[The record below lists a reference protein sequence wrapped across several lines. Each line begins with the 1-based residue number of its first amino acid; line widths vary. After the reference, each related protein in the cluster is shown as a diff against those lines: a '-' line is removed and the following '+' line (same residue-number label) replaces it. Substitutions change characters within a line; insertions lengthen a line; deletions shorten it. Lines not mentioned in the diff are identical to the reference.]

1 MLIKISALIQEPIG
15 ESREY
20 GFIGEIVDDAT
31 VNCEAELLR
40 TEVGIRA
47 TATCA
52 SEQERTCSLCL
63 KPYTHKMQFSFDE
76 EFYPVIDIAT
86 GRKLPERD
94 TIEDLLISE
103 THHLDIAD
111 AVRQHLI
118 MHEPRI
124 LSANRIAP
132 ASAHSAERT
141 AIRYPASVRQ
151 VPLKVSGLR
160 LCNIFGTQTRI
171 NSAPGQRNGKDS
183 RNHATTTKAATVK
196 RPPEQADGAH
206 RPHTGANIGVPN
218 VRKRAA
224 RPSRMPLMWHVQR
237 SAGHHTAPRRR
248 RITPAKAFRA
258 ACHRARGRP
267 LTVTERVQ
275 A

>member
-31 VNCEAELLR
+31 VNCEAELMR
-40 TEVGIRA
+40 TDVGIRVS
-47 TATCA
+47 ATCA

-118 MHEPRI
+118 MHEPQNPICKPDCAGLCPQCGADRNTVSCKCPSG
-124 LSANRIAP
+124 SAQ
-132 ASAHSAERT
+132 SEW
-141 AIRYPASVRQ
+141 
-151 VPLKVSGLR
+151 
-160 LCNIFGTQTRI
+160 
-171 NSAPGQRNGKDS
+171 
-183 RNHATTTKAATVK
+183 AAAL
-196 RPPEQADGAH
+196 QH
-206 RPHTGANIGVPN
+206 IWNANPD
-218 VRKRAA
+218 
-224 RPSRMPLMWHVQR
+224 Q
-237 SAGHHTAPRRR
+237 
-248 RITPAKAFRA
+248 
-258 ACHRARGRP
+258 
-267 LTVTERVQ
+267 
-275 A
+275 